1 MNLSARRVRATFR
14 KEIREYRHNG
24 SIIATMAVIPLTFI
38 IFPLIAVLRLP
49 ASGSSA
55 LREGHPLA
63 ILLGIPALVPAVVA
77 AYSVVGEREQATLEP
92 VLTTPILRQEFLLAK
107 ALAVLVPSLAMA
119 YAVYGLF
126 LTCVGL
132 FADPAVASTV
142 LQGPEVLAQLLFT
155 PLLAAWSIWV
165 GIVIST
171 RSSEVRVAQQLGALA
186 SAPAIA
192 VTYLIALDVV
202 HATLGLMLGL
212 GAALL
217 VLDGLGWWIVSSLFD
232 RERLTTG
239 IKS

>member
-1 MNLSARRVRATFR
+1 
-14 KEIREYRHNG
+14 
-24 SIIATMAVIPLTFI
+24 MAVIPLTFI

-55 LREGHPLA
+55 LLEGHPLA

-92 VLTTPILRQEFLLAK
+92 VLTTPIPGEEFVLGK
-107 ALAVLVPSLAMA
+107 ALAVLVPSLAVS
-119 YAVYGLF
+119 YAVYGFF
-126 LTCVGL
+126 LACVEL
-132 FADPAVASTV
+132 FAHPAVASAV
-142 LQGPEVLAQLLFT
+142 LQGPDELAQLLFT

-192 VTYLIALDVV
+192 VTYLIALNVI
-202 HATLGLMLGL
+202 HATLGVALGL
-212 GAALL
+212 GATLL
-217 VLDGLGWWIVSSLFD
+217 VLDGVGWWIVSSLFD
-232 RERLTTG
+232 RERLMTG
-239 IKS
+239 TSS